1 MENSTAA
8 AVARHVRAR
17 SGVTNYPRRLRAD
30 CDMRTF
36 DGRRFADIFDAL
48 TMEYPDADPLRIR
61 EVAVLKFAVEKALA
75 VGNFEDVVRLSN
87 SAERGETR
95 LRLAQ
100 RKRHAAAAPD
110 LAEYL
115 ALAKHEAAA

>member
-1 MENSTAA
+1 MT
-8 AVARHVRAR
+8 
-17 SGVTNYPRRLRAD
+17 D
-30 CDMRTF
+30 
-36 DGRRFADIFDAL
+36 DID
-48 TMEYPDADPLRIR
+48 R
-61 EVAVLKFAVEKALA
+61 EIAKMKALA
-75 VGNFEDVVRLSN
+75 DEAERLSN

-100 RKRHAAAAPD
+100 RKRHAAAAAPD